1 MSNTAHTFRKWEHW
15 LKRIDE
21 EQLQDLLINH
31 FCFEQ
36 FRKVIKLHKASCH
49 RAVLAA
55 WITQG
60 QLAFICIAIRRMTE
74 KQQERKGHSKKGD
87 QRRIVSLR
95 KLLDDL
101 ANHADLLTR
110 ERFKRLYSNPVSSKF
125 ADRDF
130 DRIAGKGVGSLCK
143 AKIEEDIRDMER
155 KVELLK
161 RLTDKVIAHTEQN
174 RSIIGMPPSYGQ
186 LHRLV
191 LWLEKLYRKYHLLI
205 KGLEYSPPPSE
216 DYDLGEDFNLL
227 FGRDNEG
234 SGQTQASPAWEE

>member
-21 EQLQDLLINH
+21 DQLQGLLINH

-36 FRKVIKLHKASCH
+36 FRKVIKLHQGSCH
-49 RAVLAA
+49 RAGLAA

-60 QLAFICIAIRRMTE
+60 QLAFICTAIRRMTE
-74 KQQERKGHSKKGD
+74 KPQERKGHSKKDD
-87 QRRIVSLR
+87 QRRIVSFR

-101 ANHADLLTR
+101 AYHADLLTR
-110 ERFKRLYSNPVSSKF
+110 EHFKRLYLNPVASRF

-130 DRIAGKGVGSLCK
+130 DRIAGKGTAGLCK
-143 AKIEEDIRDMER
+143 AKIEDDIRDMER
-155 KVELLK
+155 RVELVK

-174 RSIIGMPPSYGQ
+174 RSIIGIPPSYGQ

-191 LWLEKLYRKYHLLI
+191 LWLEKLFRKYHLLI
-205 KGLEYSPPPSE
+205 KGREYSTPSLE
-216 DYDLGEDFNLL
+216 EYDLDEVLSCL
-227 FGRDNEG
+227 SE
-234 SGQTQASPAWEE
+234 